1 MQIANYVGID
11 MAKLSFYAC
20 LKEDK
25 DEKKWNNNVTG
36 INSFFRYL
44 KRNDFDIDNTV
55 IGVESTGSYHLPVCF
70 QSKRTGYIIK
80 VINPL
85 ITKKQNQTT
94 LRRIKNDKFDSRLIR
109 YCLVN
114 GDGYE
119 FKETEENLILKNLIR
134 QRDSFSKIKT
144 KIKIQQMDI
153 DYKEDIIKQPI
164 SNLYKEIYQTLEEK
178 IKILEKEL
186 AKYNKKTQTLLRT
199 IPGVGPIT
207 AASFVSEVNDIKRFK
222 YPKQLVAYC
231 GIDPR
236 VYESGTS
243 VKGRGH
249 ITKRGN
255 KILRTRLYN
264 ACNVAVLRENMFQD
278 FFQKKIKEG
287 KPYRVALVATMRKM
301 VHVIHAVW
309 TREAPFKNQIP
320 APK

>member
-1 MQIANYVGID
+1 MQIDNYVGVD

-25 DEKKWNNNVTG
+25 EEKQWDNNSKG

-44 KRNDFDIDNTV
+44 KKNDFRIDSTV
-55 IGVESTGSYHLPVCF
+55 IGVESTGRYHLPICF
-70 QSKRTGYIIK
+70 QSKQAGYTIK

-109 YCLVN
+109 YCLIN
-114 GDGYE
+114 GAGYE
-119 FKETEENLILKNLIR
+119 FKETKENLILKNLIR
-134 QRDSFSKIKT
+134 QRDSLSRIKT
-144 KIKIQQMDI
+144 KIKIQQSDI
-153 DYKEDIIKQPI
+153 EYKEDIIGQPI
-164 SNLYKEIYQTLEEK
+164 NGLYIEMYQTLEEK

-186 AKYNKKTQTLLRT
+186 AQYNRKTQTLLKS

-207 AASFVSEVNDIKRFK
+207 AASFVSEVSDIKRFK
-222 YPKQLVAYC
+222 HPKQLVAYC
-231 GIDPR
+231 GIDPK

-243 VKGRGH
+243 VKGKGH

-264 ACNVAVLRENMFQD
+264 AANVAVQRENMFQD

-301 VHVIHAVW
+301 VHVIHVVW
-309 TREAPFKNQIP
+309 TREAPFKNQP